1 MKLHEIRNTRT
12 VYSLRVNLNMQ
23 KYNIKRRKL
32 TKRIKEFSLY

>member
-12 VYSLRVNLNMQ
+12 VYSLRENLNMQ
-23 KYNIKRRKL
+23 KYTKRRKL